1 MALGAKFERR
11 QQQKPRQRRIGKYR
25 LGKGG
30 EPDLVAVEIAAEC
43 VAAGRLQDIFG
54 PLKQLLMLHLLFTEA
69 KQFPQPYSIV
79 VPIPAGYLSHLN
91 RDEFFVIAEQM
102 NVTEGP
108 NMVEGSLLTI
118 VEEREVLGTQPGIGD
133 ERLARVEAAI
143 TEDRVHGPRYSLRH
157 CHDRRIFQPSAE
169 RIIGHRRLLPP
180 F

>member
-1 MALGAKFERR
+1 MAKAA
-11 QQQKPRQRRIGKYR
+11 RQRAHELRSI
-25 LGKGG
+25 LIH
-30 EPDLVAVEIAAEC
+30 EIS
-43 VAAGRLQDIFG
+43 
-54 PLKQLLMLHLLFTEA
+54 QL
-69 KQFPQPYSIV
+69 
-79 VPIPAGYLSHLN
+79 LN

-118 VEEREVLGTQPGIGD
+118 VEEREMLGTQPGIGD